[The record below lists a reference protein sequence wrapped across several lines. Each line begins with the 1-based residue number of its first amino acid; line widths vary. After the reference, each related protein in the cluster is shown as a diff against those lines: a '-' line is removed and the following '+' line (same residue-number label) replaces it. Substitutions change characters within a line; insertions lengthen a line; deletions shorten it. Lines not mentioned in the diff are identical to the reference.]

1 MANLLQSSQTQATS
15 APDYY
20 TKYLSDIASTGAS
33 QAGIN
38 PTTNKFDPTLG
49 AQFVGAQPLQQTAFD
64 TVQNASNAY
73 LPTLDQAGT
82 TLTNAGRLTSPL
94 MSATPYLSA
103 AGMDP
108 SQIAQGYMSPYMKSV
123 IDSLSDVGQRN
134 IQQNLAPSATASA
147 VGSGQYG
154 SQRGAQVLGQVTNNA
169 NRDLASQIAQ
179 TLNTGYN
186 TALTTAQQQNQLEG
200 QLGTTA
206 ANAANSGQQNLTQ
219 LGNTQ
224 SNLAAQNQ
232 ALGLAGV
239 NALSTLGG
247 QQQTIKQNQQLFP
260 LTNLATLSSM
270 LRGYNVPTSTST
282 TFQGSPLSAIG
293 AGVTGA
299 AGFFTADPK
308 TGLTPYDSLVS
319 GLKKAG
325 STFDLFGNNSNSPIA
340 GSGTT
345 TTGALTPSG
354 LSVMADPVSPSGY
367 SDADG
372 NPVNANGTAYTG

>member
-1 MANLLQSSQTQATS
+1 MA
-15 APDYY
+15 
-20 TKYLSDIASTGAS
+20 
-33 QAGIN
+33 
-38 PTTNKFDPTLG
+38 
-49 AQFVGAQPLQQTAFD
+49 
-64 TVQNASNAY
+64 
-73 LPTLDQAGT
+73 
-82 TLTNAGRLTSPL
+82 SPL
-94 MSATPYLSA
+94 TSATPYLTLA
-103 AGMDP
+103 QNDP
-108 SQIAQGYMSPYMKSV
+108 SQMAQTYMSPYIKSV
-123 IDSLSDVGQRN
+123 IENLSDVGQRN

-200 QLGTTA
+200 QLGSTA
-206 ANAANSGQQNLTQ
+206 ANAANAGQQNLTT

-282 TFQGSPLSAIG
+282 TFQGSPLSALG
-293 AGVTGA
+293 TGLTGT

-308 TGLTPYDSLVS
+308 TGLTPYDSLVA

-325 STFDLFGNNSNSPIA
+325 SSFTDIFGNQSTPTSTILDPTGAGLTSSQEIAFGGGNNSANLAA
-340 GSGTT
+340 GEESGT
-345 TTGALTPSG
+345 
-354 LSVMADPVSPSGY
+354 
-367 SDADG
+367 
-372 NPVNANGTAYTG
+372 

>member
-20 TKYLSDIASTGAS
+20 TNYLSGIASAGAS
-33 QAGIN
+33 QSGID
-38 PTTNKFDPTLG
+38 PTTGKFDPKLG
-49 AQFVGAQPLQQTAFD
+49 AKFIGPQDLQNTAFSN
-64 TVQNASNAY
+64 VEKAASAY
-73 LPTLDQAGT
+73 EPTLTSAGK
-82 TLTNAGRLTSPL
+82 TLTGVGTSASPL
-94 MSATPYLSA
+94 SSANPYLTLA
-103 AGMDP
+103 QNDP
-108 SQIAQGYMSPYMKSV
+108 SVMAKSYMNPYMRSV

-169 NRDLASQIAQ
+169 NRDLENQIAQ
-179 TLNTGYN
+179 ILNTGYN
-186 TALTTAQQQNQLEG
+186 TALQTAQQQNQLQG

-206 ANAANSGQQNLTQ
+206 ANAANSGQQNMTQ
-219 LGNTQ
+219 LGTAQ
-224 SNLAAQNQ
+224 SNLASNNQ
-232 ALGLAGV
+232 ALNLANI

-247 QQQTIKQNQQLFP
+247 QQQTIKQNEQMFP

-282 TFQGSPLSAIG
+282 TFQGSPLSALG
-293 AGVTGA
+293 TGVTGA

-308 TGLTPYDSLVS
+308 TGVTPYDSLVT

-325 STFDLFGNNSNSPIA
+325 TSFTDLFPTSSNTSNA
-340 GSGTT
+340 TN
-345 TTGALTPSG
+345 
-354 LSVMADPVSPSGY
+354 ADYP
-367 SDADG
+367 DG
-372 NPVNANGTAYTG
+372 P

>member
-1 MANLLQSSQTQATS
+1 MANLLQSSQTQSTQ

-20 TKYLSDIASTGAS
+20 TKYLSDIASQGAN
-33 QAGIN
+33 AA
-38 PTTNKFDPTLG
+38 TG
-49 AQFVGAQPLQQTAFD
+49 AQFVGAQPLQQQAFD

-94 MSATPYLSA
+94 LSATPYLSA

-186 TALTTAQQQNQLEG
+186 TALQTAQQQNQLEG
-200 QLGTTA
+200 QLGSTA
-206 ANAANSGQQNLTQ
+206 ANAANAGQQNLTQ

-224 SNLAAQNQ
+224 STLAGQNQ
-232 ALGLAGV
+232 ALGLANI

-247 QQQTIKQNQQLFP
+247 QQQTIKQNEQLFP
-260 LTNLATLSSM
+260 LTNLATLSSL
-270 LRGYNVPTSTST
+270 LRGYNVPTT
-282 TFQGSPLSAIG
+282 TQTTAQGSPLSALATIG
-293 AGVTGA
+293 ALSQTPA
-299 AGFFTADPK
+299 AADLATK
-308 TGLTPYDSLVS
+308 IKNLYNGLTTATPPNSSFVGTNSAGTNLYWDPNGNGGVGGYVDSS
-319 GLKKAG
+319 GKAV
-325 STFDLFGNNSNSPIA
+325 
-340 GSGTT
+340 
-345 TTGALTPSG
+345 ALEED
-354 LSVMADPVSPSGY
+354 V
-367 SDADG
+367 
-372 NPVNANGTAYTG
+372 